1 MTDDRSGFTL
11 IEVMIALVILSVVL
25 LGLAGT
31 VGALSV
37 QVARTT
43 SSTEA
48 IQLAESRITRI
59 ELNPQYDS
67 LETWFQGEETDVNGT
82 GYDRET
88 VVVQW
93 GGPGESMNHK
103 VVTVSVSGEGLVS
116 PVSRTTAVAAP

>member
-1 MTDDRSGFTL
+1 MNDDRAGFTL

-48 IQLAESRITRI
+48 IQLAESRITHV
-59 ELNPQYDS
+59 ELNPRYDS
-67 LETWFQGEETDVNGT
+67 LETWYEGEETDVEGT
-82 GYDRET
+82 GYDRDT
-88 VVVQW
+88 QIVRW
-93 GGPGESMNHK
+93 GGPGESMDHK
-103 VVTVSVSGEGLVS
+103 VITVTVDGRGLVT
-116 PVSRTTAVAAP
+116 PVSRTTVVAAP